1 MHNAFL
7 ARVAELNLHNQAYA
21 TAIIVRR
28 KIPSSGKPG
37 DKAIITPDG
46 QMFGWVGGGG
56 IRGIVLQEALLA
68 LEDHK
73 PRLVHITPAT
83 NIPADGYTKIYTIN
97 YPDLG
102 EVEVY
107 IEPVLPKPQ
116 LLIFGNS
123 HIAMAL
129 AQLAKAMDYRVQV
142 VLSGTDDSGFPTV
155 DNIIPLEAFAP
166 QQRAINPYV
175 IVCTQGERDAEA
187 LRKALNIQSHYLAFV
202 ASRRRAQAIY
212 TELSEMGITSDQ
224 LEHVKMPAGLDI
236 GAKTPE
242 EVGIS
247 ILAEIIQD
255 FRAAAEKG
263 SAEEKVA
270 AIMLAQGY
278 CKDPVCKVPV
288 LKSAARHVV
297 EYNGEKVYCCSEG
310 CKVSFDKVPE
320 RYV

>member
-7 ARVAELNLHNQAYA
+7 ARVADLNLNNQAYA

-56 IRGIVLQEALLA
+56 IRGIVLQEALFA
-68 LEDHK
+68 LEEHK
-73 PRLVHITPAT
+73 PRLVHITPAA
-83 NIPADGYTKIYTIN
+83 NIPADGYTKFYTIN

-142 VLSGTDDSGFPTV
+142 VLSGSDDSGFPTA
-155 DNIIPLEAFAP
+155 DSIIPLEAFAP
-166 QQRAINPYV
+166 QQRGVHPYV

-187 LRKALNIQSHYLAFV
+187 LVKALGIQSNYLAFV
-202 ASRRRAQAIY
+202 ASRWRAKAIY
-212 TELSEMGITSDQ
+212 AELSEMGITSEQ
-224 LEHVKMPAGLDI
+224 LKHVKMPAGLDL
-236 GAKTPE
+236 GAKYHKRW
-242 EVGIS
+242 VS
-247 ILAEIIQD
+247 VSSLKL
-255 FRAAAEKG
+255 FRIFVMIRK
-263 SAEEKVA
+263 K
-270 AIMLAQGY
+270 AQQQT
-278 CKDPVCKVPV
+278 
-288 LKSAARHVV
+288 R
-297 EYNGEKVYCCSEG
+297 
-310 CKVSFDKVPE
+310 
-320 RYV
+320 

>member
-1 MHNAFL
+1 MHKAFL
-7 ARVAELNLHNQAYA
+7 ARVADLNLNNQAYA

-46 QMFGWVGGGG
+46 QMVGWIGGGG
-56 IRGIVLQEALLA
+56 IQGIVLQEALLA
-68 LEDHK
+68 LADHK
-73 PRLVHITPAT
+73 PRLVHIAPALKAT
-83 NIPADGYTKIYTIN
+83 VDDYTKVYTTKGA
-97 YPDLG
+97 DLG

-142 VLSGTDDSGFPTV
+142 VLSGADDSGFPTA
-155 DNIIPLEAFAP
+155 DSIIPLEAFAP
-166 QQRAINPYV
+166 HDREINPYV
-175 IVCTQGERDAEA
+175 VVCTQGERDAEA
-187 LRKALNIQSHYLAFV
+187 LQKALNIKSSYLAFV
-202 ASRRRAQAIY
+202 ASRKRARAIY
-212 TELSEMGITSDQ
+212 TELGEMGITSDQ
-224 LEHVKMPAGLDI
+224 LKHVKMPAGLNI
-236 GAKTPE
+236 GAKTPQ

-255 FRAAAEKG
+255 FRADQEQG
-263 SAEEKVA
+263 SPADKVA

-278 CKDPVCKVPV
+278 YKDPVCQVPV
-288 LKSAARHVV
+288 LKSAAKHVV
-297 EYNGEKVYCCSEG
+297 EYNGEKVYCCSES
-310 CKVSFDKVPE
+310 CKMSFEKAQG